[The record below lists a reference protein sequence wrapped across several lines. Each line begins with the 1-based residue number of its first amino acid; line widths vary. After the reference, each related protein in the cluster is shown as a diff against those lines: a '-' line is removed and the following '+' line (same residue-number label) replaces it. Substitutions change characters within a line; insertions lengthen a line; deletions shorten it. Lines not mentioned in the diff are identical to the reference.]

1 MYRSIRKLAAPLFTA
16 ATVVAVG
23 ALLGAPAWGAEE
35 SGGGAVSAESGAAAP
50 AGGAAPTG
58 AVPPTEGAAPTGAV
72 PPTEAAVWTPKEIQ
86 FTYMGFT
93 TRYTCDGLRDTVKD
107 MLLQLGARKD
117 DLKVY
122 EQPCSG
128 PPDRP
133 NPFPGVKIKM
143 SVLTPAPSAPADG
156 TQTVPAQWKTV
167 KLPYRETAING
178 AGQCELLEQ
187 VKQKILPLFTTRNV
201 DLRATC
207 VPHQLQLGTQLQAEV
222 LITDQK
228 KTRQA
233 SAAEQQ

>member
-1 MYRSIRKLAAPLFTA
+1 MYRSIRKH
-16 ATVVAVG
+16 ATPGLIAVGIVAVG
-23 ALLGAPAWGAEE
+23 VWTGSPAWGAEE
-35 SGGGAVSAESGAAAP
+35 AGAAA
-50 AGGAAPTG
+50 AAPTE
-58 AVPPTEGAAPTGAV
+58 P
-72 PPTEAAVWTPKEIQ
+72 AVWTPKEIQ

-143 SVLTPAPSAPADG
+143 SVLTPAPANPADG
-156 TQTVPAQWKTV
+156 TQTVPAQWKKV
-167 KLPYRETAING
+167 KLPYRETALNA

-187 VKQKILPLFTTRNV
+187 FKQKILPLFTTRNV

-207 VPHQLQLGTQLQAEV
+207 VPHQLEPLGTLLQAEV

-228 KTRQA
+228 KKERQA
-233 SAAEQQ
+233 SSSEQQ